1 MGFDEMTSD
10 TLQTKKKIMRE
21 MVLAQRDAMLPAARS
36 TASRLI
42 LEKVCAMPQYAQAK
56 VVLTYM
62 GFGSEIETQS
72 FFERII
78 ADSKMAVL
86 PRVDR
91 ASQSLILHSA
101 CGMSALQ
108 ESKWGILEPRADA
121 PVVLIEAIEFVLMPG
136 VAFDRFGNR
145 LGYGRGY
152 YDNLIS
158 TANQALV
165 RVAAAFLCQIVD
177 HVPVGSRDEK
187 VHRIITES
195 EIIVT
200 SHDR

>member
-10 TLQTKKKIMRE
+10 TIQTKKKIMRE

-36 TASRLI
+36 AASRLI

-72 FFERII
+72 FLERII
-78 ADSKMAVL
+78 VDGKIAVL

-91 ASQSLILHSA
+91 ASQSLILHTTS
-101 CGMSALQ
+101 GMPALQ
-108 ESKWGILEPRADA
+108 ESKWGIREPRFDA

-152 YDNLIS
+152 YDKLIS

-165 RVAAAFLCQIVD
+165 RVAAAFACQIVN
-177 HVPVGSRDEK
+177 HVPVGPRDEK

-200 SHDR
+200 VHDR